1 MALAGAR
8 PALFDDGRFVR
19 MEGPQMR
26 RILFVLV
33 GLTVAFTVSGLVIA
47 FARPSRWPANIAP
60 SEWRR
65 ALGERVEQATGE
77 VAA

>member
-1 MALAGAR
+1 MALAGPR
-8 PALFDDGRFVR
+8 PALFDERGFVR
-19 MEGPQMR
+19 MEGLQMR

-47 FARPSRWPANIAP
+47 FARPSKWPANIAP

-65 ALGERVEQATGE
+65 ALGEHLGQAPE
-77 VAA
+77 EAMA